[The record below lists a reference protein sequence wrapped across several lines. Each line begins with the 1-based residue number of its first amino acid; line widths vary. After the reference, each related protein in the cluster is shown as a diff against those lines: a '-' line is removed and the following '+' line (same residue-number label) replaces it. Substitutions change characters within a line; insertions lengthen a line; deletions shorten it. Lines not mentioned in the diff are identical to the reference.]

1 MTVSTNGNAFDDVLA
16 TGDKDRVRTGLGNL
30 LCGLGRSK
38 LRKANQ
44 KDNHQ
49 A

>member
-16 TGDKDRVRTGLGNL
+16 TGDKARVRTGLGTL
-30 LCGLGRSK
+30 LCGLRRRK
-38 LRKANQ
+38 LRKANEE
-44 KDNHQ
+44 DNHQ